1 MSASLVD
8 RLAGAKVVVCAG
20 PGGVGKTTTAAALG
34 VALARTG
41 QRVCVVTIDP
51 ARRLA
56 EALGIRELTNDPTP
70 VDAPLGLPSGGAL
83 WAMMLDPQRTFD
95 GLITELSPDETTRDR
110 LLANPLYRH
119 VSSAAGGG
127 HEFTA
132 VARLHDLAADPR
144 FDVVVLDTPPSRN
157 ALDFLDAPDRISAV
171 LEGRAIRALLGTG
184 KTGFAARLA
193 QKAVGVGMAALQR
206 LTGIDVLRD
215 MQAFFD
221 AIGPLSDG
229 FAARATAVRA
239 LLRDRDT
246 HFVIVTSPEPI
257 PAAEAL
263 TLRRHLDQVGMPFRA
278 IIVNRVTPAALAP
291 AGPHGGEIAVALRV
305 ALDPA
310 LAATVAAAWEED
322 QQHAAADRQA
332 ITELAAATGDRTPT
346 VLADIAGEITD
357 LGALSTIADRLM
369 GPIDPIRFRKDVDR
383 GIDQDPTP
391 RG

>member
-1 MSASLVD
+1 MTALLD
-8 RLAGAKVVVCAG
+8 RLADARVVVCAG

-41 QRVCVVTIDP
+41 RRVCVVTIDP

-56 EALGIRELTNDPTP
+56 EALGIGALTNDPAP
-70 VDAPLGLPSGGAL
+70 VAGDRLGLLAGGEL

-95 GLITELSPDETTRDR
+95 GLVRDLSPDDETRDA

-157 ALDFLDAPDRISAV
+157 ARDFLDAPDRIGAV
-171 LEGRAIRALLGTG
+171 LEGRAVRALLGAG
-184 KTGFAARLA
+184 RTGFAARIA
-193 QKAVGVGMAALQR
+193 QRAAGVAMGSLQR

-215 MQAFFD
+215 LQAFFA

-229 FAARATAVRA
+229 FVARAAAVRA
-239 LLRDRDT
+239 LLRDERT
-246 HFVIVTSPEPI
+246 HFVLVTSPEPV

-263 TLRRHLDQVGMPFRA
+263 ALRRHLEEVGMPFRA
-278 IIVNRVTPAALAP
+278 IVVNRVTPAALRP
-291 AGPHGGEIAVALRV
+291 AGPPGGEIAVALR
-305 ALDPA
+305 ALLDPA
-310 LAATVAAAWEED
+310 LAATVASAWEQD
-322 QQHAAADRQA
+322 QQHAAADREA
-332 ITELAAATGDRTPT
+332 IDELARASGDATPT
-346 VLADIAGEITD
+346 VLPALPGDVADLDALGRIAER
-357 LGALSTIADRLM
+357 LGGAAHR
-369 GPIDPIRFRKDVDR
+369 
-383 GIDQDPTP
+383 
-391 RG
+391 

>member
-1 MSASLVD
+1 MSGSLVT
-8 RLAGAKVVVCAG
+8 RLADAKVVVCAG

-41 QRVCVVTIDP
+41 RRVCVVTIDP

-56 EALGIRELTNDPTP
+56 EALGIGALTNDPTP
-70 VDAPLGLPSGGAL
+70 VDGPMLGLPDGGAL

-95 GLITELSPDETTRDR
+95 GLINELSPDAETRDR

-171 LEGRAIRALLGTG
+171 LEGRAIRALLGAG

-193 QKAVGVGMAALQR
+193 QKAIGVGMAALQR

-229 FAARATAVRA
+229 FVARATAVRA
-239 LLRDRDT
+239 LLRDADT
-246 HFVIVTSPEPI
+246 HFVVITSPEPV

-263 TLRRHLDQVGMPFRA
+263 ALRRHLDQVDMPFRA
-278 IIVNRVTPAALAP
+278 LVVNRVTPAAMKP
-291 AGPHGGEIAVALRV
+291 EGPHGGEVAVALRA

-310 LAATVAAAWEED
+310 LAAMVAAAWEED

-332 ITELAAATGDRTPT
+332 IAELTVATGDHSPT
-346 VLADIAGEITD
+346 VLATLPGDVADLAALARIAER
-357 LGALSTIADRLM
+357 LSESR
-369 GPIDPIRFRKDVDR
+369 
-383 GIDQDPTP
+383 
-391 RG
+391 

>member
-1 MSASLVD
+1 MTASLVD
-8 RLAGAKVVVCAG
+8 RLAGAKVVVCGG

-41 QRVCVVTIDP
+41 RRVCVVTIDP

-56 EALGIRELTNDPTP
+56 EALGIGELTNDPEP
-70 VDAPLGLPSGGAL
+70 VDGAALGLSADAAL

-95 GLITELSPDETTRDR
+95 GLVTELSPDEATRDR

-157 ALDFLDAPDRISAV
+157 AVDFLDAPDRISSV
-171 LEGRAIRALLGTG
+171 LSGRAIRALLGAG

-193 QKAVGVGMAALQR
+193 QRAVGVGMGALQR

-229 FAARATAVRA
+229 FVARASAVRA
-239 LLRDRDT
+239 LLRDADT
-246 HFVIVTSPEPI
+246 HFVVITSPEPV

-263 TLRRHLDQVGMPFRA
+263 ALRRHLDQVGMPFRA
-278 IIVNRVTPAALAP
+278 VVVNRVTPAALAP
-291 AGPHGGEIAVALRV
+291 AGPHGGEIAVALRA

-322 QQHAAADRQA
+322 QQHAAADREA
-332 ITELAAATGDRTPT
+332 IIELAHATGDASPA
-346 VLADIAGEITD
+346 VLADVAGEITD
-357 LGALSTIADRLM
+357 LAALGRIAERLA
-369 GPIDPIRFRKDVDR
+369 GR
-383 GIDQDPTP
+383 
-391 RG
+391 

>member
-1 MSASLVD
+1 MTGSLVA
-8 RLAGAKVVVCAG
+8 RLAGARVVVCAG

-41 QRVCVVTIDP
+41 RRVCVVTIDP

-56 EALGIRELTNDPTP
+56 EALGIGELTNDPTP
-70 VDAPLGLPSGGAL
+70 VEVESLGLPPEAAL

-95 GLITELSPDETTRDR
+95 GLVGELSPDDETRDR

-157 ALDFLDAPDRISAV
+157 ALDFLDAPDRIGAV

-184 KTGFAARLA
+184 KTGLAARIA
-193 QKAVGVGMAALQR
+193 QRAVGVTMSALQR

-221 AIGPLSDG
+221 AIGPLRDG
-229 FAARATAVRA
+229 FVTRATAVRQ
-239 LLRDRDT
+239 LLRDDAT
-246 HFVIVTSPEPI
+246 HFVVITSPEPV

-263 TLRRHLDQVGMPFRA
+263 ALRRHLDQAGMPFRA
-278 IIVNRVTPAALAP
+278 VIVNRVTPAALAP
-291 AGPHGGEIAVALRV
+291 HGPPGGEVAVSLRV

-310 LAATVAAAWEED
+310 LAAVVASAWEED

-332 ITELAAATGDRTPT
+332 VTELAAATGDRSPT
-346 VLADIAGEITD
+346 VIAALPGDIAD
-357 LGALSTIADRLM
+357 LPALARIADRLAE
-369 GPIDPIRFRKDVDR
+369 P
-383 GIDQDPTP
+383 
-391 RG
+391 